1 MGQIDK
7 YAFYALCEKYGYKLK
22 SKIGLIE
29 SILNS
34 PLYGDTLYFQEEENI
49 LAIAEF
55 LDFLRSVGNEI
66 EMKGTIK
73 NKRHDGEI
81 INTDRKHSL
90 NNAFLK
96 DRIQH
101 FLSDLIQE
109 ESIGYIIWEDI
120 PDEPEDK
127 PEDNPEIEKIQEP
140 KSPLQG
146 IIDVHRQ
153 IAASRN
159 IPKNAIKGYKVWQVY
174 LSLWCRKN
182 GEGFIIPNSL
192 NQKELCFI
200 YDCALLAGWDIENK
214 GKGYKSTIGRDKAT
228 SVRHWIDAMKND
240 IKKS

>member
-1 MGQIDK
+1 MGQIEK
-7 YAFYALCEKYGYKLK
+7 NAFSALCEEYGYKLK

-34 PLYGDTLYFQEEENI
+34 PLYGDTLYLQEEENI

-109 ESIGYIIWEDI
+109 ESIGNIIYEDY
-120 PDEPEDK
+120 
-127 PEDNPEIEKIQEP
+127 PEINIQA
-140 KSPLQG
+140 
-146 IIDVHRQ
+146 Q
-153 IAASRN
+153 IEIHQQKAKARN
-159 IPKNAIKGYKVWQVY
+159 IPENAIKGYRVWQLY
-174 LSLWCRKN
+174 LNLWCRRN
-182 GEGFIIPNSL
+182 GGGFNIPNSL
-192 NQKELCFI
+192 NQKKLCFI
-200 YDCALLAGWDIENK
+200 YDCARLAGWKWKEMNQIKDRE
-214 GKGYKSTIGRDKAT
+214 KALY
-228 SVRHWIDAMKND
+228 VRHWIDAMKTDKN
-240 IKKS
+240 KH

>member
-7 YAFYALCEKYGYKLK
+7 YAFSALCEEYGYKLK

-34 PLYGDTLYFQEEENI
+34 PLYGDTLYLQEEENI
-49 LAIAEF
+49 LSIAEF

-66 EMKGTIK
+66 EMKGTIQ

-81 INTDRKHSL
+81 KNAGRKHIL

-96 DRIQH
+96 DKIQH

-109 ESIGYIIWEDI
+109 ESIGNIIYEDY
-120 PDEPEDK
+120 PE
-127 PEDNPEIEKIQEP
+127 EDLQAQIEIYQQKA
-140 KSPLQG
+140 K
-146 IIDVHRQ
+146 
-153 IAASRN
+153 ASK
-159 IPKNAIKGYKVWQVY
+159 IPKNAIKGYRVWLVY
-174 LSLWCRKN
+174 LNLWCRKN

-214 GKGYKSTIGRDKAT
+214 GKGYKSTIGKEKAIYIRNYITAMQRDRNKP
-228 SVRHWIDAMKND
+228 
-240 IKKS
+240 